1 VTAPATSYL
10 VCYDI
15 SGSTRRLA
23 RTRRL
28 LLASATPLQ
37 YSVFLGRFT
46 HAGRRDILS
55 ALARSIDP
63 RVDDVRLY
71 PVPERPAVLLLGR
84 RHLPE
89 GIFLRLPGLAPPP
102 ASR

>member
-1 VTAPATSYL
+1 MSAPATSYL

-15 SGSTRRLA
+15 SQSARRLA

-46 HAGRRDILS
+46 HADRRDVL
-55 ALARSIDP
+55 AKLARCIDP

-71 PVPERPAVLLLGR
+71 PVPERPSVLLLGR
-84 RHLPE
+84 GHLPA
-89 GIFLRLPGLAPPP
+89 GVFAPLRGLAPPATIP
-102 ASR
+102 